1 MRKLLTAFVVL
12 TLVVTCFFCCA
23 CNKDTALTHENTI
36 APVAVTV
43 SFEATQKVVNAL
55 DAYAAANADFT
66 FSHYM
71 NETYHSETLTRVQ
84 KGDVEV
90 VDNYDTNT
98 YISYYINKKDATLI
112 DAAVD
117 PVYYND
123 EAFYLTLVTVE
134 KLTVDET
141 LKIAFVTVTWDGGFT
156 SSTIN
161 KTPAILVSFAN

>member
-1 MRKLLTAFVVL
+1 M
-12 TLVVTCFFCCA
+12 
-23 CNKDTALTHENTI
+23 D
-36 APVAVTV
+36 
-43 SFEATQKVVNAL
+43 AL

-66 FSHYM
+66 FQHYM

-117 PVYYND
+117 PIYYNE

-134 KLTVDET
+134 KLTADAT

-161 KTPAILVSFAN
+161 STPAILVSFAN